1 MPLASQEAEMLNSLG
16 ENKERLEESDFYEDQ
31 LNNL

>member
-16 ENKERLEESDFYEDQ
+16 KNKERLEESDFYEDK
-31 LNNL
+31 LNSL